1 MICFKR
7 LSLIKRKSF
16 FVEKDVFRQYIGG
29 DTNTHIE
36 II

>member
-29 DTNTHIE
+29 GDKSTHIE
-36 II
+36 R